1 MTIRTCTKVNI
12 GLNVLRKRPDGY
24 HDLETLFVPYW
35 GLGDVLSVEPAERL
49 SIEIQREGGVD
60 WGPMEDLTVRAW
72 RLLKADFP
80 SLPPVAI
87 RLEKHA
93 PVGAGLGGG
102 SADAAFMLRALNALA
117 NLGLSDSALAA
128 YAAKLGSD
136 CAFFVG
142 LTPAKN
148 DSSNPCHS
156 VVAPS
161 GPEGAPPA
169 TPPFVI
175 NADANVGLA
184 GGVEIRPMFATGRG
198 EVLEPFDIDL
208 SGYELRVELPLDAA
222 TGRPV
227 AVSTREAYS
236 GIIPRLPASPSG
248 HILPQFVSESGEIG
262 VSGHNLPQFV
272 SESGKIGVPG
282 HNLPEN
288 VSESG
293 KIGVPGH
300 NLPQN
305 VSESG
310 RIGASGQIPPKTCC
324 ETVKGASPSVS
335 SQGSALIPLREALRR
350 PVAEWKGSVVNDFEA
365 TVCPRHPEIAAL
377 IEEFYRR
384 GAVYA
389 AMSGS
394 GSAVFGLF
402 PRR

>member
-1 MTIRTCTKVNI
+1 MTLRTCTKVNI

-60 WGPMEDLTVRAW
+60 WDPMEDLTVRAW

-87 RLEKHA
+87 RLEKLA

-136 CAFFVG
+136 CAFFVYC
-142 LTPAKN
+142 
-148 DSSNPCHS
+148 S
-156 VVAPS
+156 
-161 GPEGAPPA
+161 
-169 TPPFVI
+169 
-175 NADANVGLA
+175 
-184 GGVEIRPMFATGRG
+184 PMFATGRG

-236 GIIPRLPASPSG
+236 GIIPRLPASTSG
-248 HILPQFVSESGEIG
+248 HILPQFVLESEE
-262 VSGHNLPQFV
+262 
-272 SESGKIGVPG
+272 
-282 HNLPEN
+282 
-288 VSESG
+288 
-293 KIGVPGH
+293 
-300 NLPQN
+300 
-305 VSESG
+305 
-310 RIGASGQIPPKTCC
+310 IGASGQILPYTYR
-324 ETVKGASPSVS
+324 ETDVSPFPSVS
-335 SQGSALIPLREALRR
+335 SQGSELIPLREALRR